1 MLLSAATVFQHLF
14 HAVQALM
21 VAIVA
26 MEIGCLEAAGFVGSY
41 DTSFAAIDGAALTTV
56 HIYACLRARCFC
68 RQPLLSFFYGM
79 PIRVQRTAS
88 SGKQCMVRRATLL
101 CPHQVYGV
109 IITFPT

>member
-68 RQPLLSFFYGM
+68 RQPLLSFFLWDAYSCAAHSK
-79 PIRVQRTAS
+79 QRQA
-88 SGKQCMVRRATLL
+88 
-101 CPHQVYGV
+101 VYG
-109 IITFPT
+109 